1 MSSIGKIK
9 TLNDFTNLC
18 KLSWKEALQIF
29 KSQYFCNILHHDSG
43 FQKLLYRGLTEHAC
57 GAAQMEEFLIG
68 CGKKERNH
76 LIISRPERS
85 YKVSKGSILPQS
97 DLLDVEKS
105 TWGYIHVEISCD
117 APFVRLEKK
126 QLRYYDFVGKHAE
139 VQYHIMPGLL
149 HGGKN
154 YAKIRIQTP
163 FQTETIKITVTVLK
177 ERSVKKSAHWENRYI
192 HSQMEKYY
200 LDYRREEMT
209 KELWMQE
216 MEVLLK
222 RAISLDPENEWL
234 PLYRIFFF
242 FVLLTVLRG
251 QTGGRSN
258 FGKTAEKY
266 SESANTV
273 RSILS
278 VSDHHWGD
286 TGLQPGSDQKGERDL
301 SEISVTSGTGVGVI
315 AH

>member
-1 MSSIGKIK
+1 MEKR
-9 TLNDFTNLC
+9 
-18 KLSWKEALQIF
+18 SW
-29 KSQYFCNILHHDSG
+29 
-43 FQKLLYRGLTEHAC
+43 
-57 GAAQMEEFLIG
+57 
-68 CGKKERNH
+68 NH
-76 LIISRPERS
+76 LIISRPERG

-234 PLYRIFFF
+234 PLYRIF
-242 FVLLTVLRG
+242 VLLT
-251 QTGGRSN
+251 GGDKL
-258 FGKTAEKY
+258 GAEAI
-266 SESANTV
+266 SEKLPKNIQNQRTP
-273 RSILS
+273 L
-278 VSDHHWGD
+278 
-286 TGLQPGSDQKGERDL
+286 GSF
-301 SEISVTSGTGVGVI
+301 ICI
-315 AH
+315 